1 MSKHNEI
8 TFPAL
13 KIKQPIGDFFIG
25 VMSYRD
31 LIDISYADVRG
42 MENDLDKYLGIQR
55 KLSPKRVSDLQI
67 YVTTLDATFPTA
79 IILAIQ
85 GSCAA
90 WDEKNSK
97 LTLKSTEDVPFD
109 KIAKILDG
117 QHRIEG
123 LKDYKKD
130 DFEINVAIFVEAD
143 IAEQANIFATVNL
156 AQTKVNKSL
165 VYDLYDYA
173 KSRSPQKTA
182 HDIAVALDLHEK
194 SPFFHRIK
202 RLGFATAGRDDETL
216 TQATIVEAL
225 MKFISIDPMQDR
237 DILLRGDKLPK
248 ASFEELKILPFRN
261 LFVEGKDIDIT
272 KIILAYFSAVKEK
285 WPIAWEGREKGQI
298 LPKTN
303 GFRALMRFLKPLYKE
318 IVGSEIGLIVSQKEF
333 ADHLKSI
340 PLTDD
345 DFNTSNFQPGSSGEG
360 ALHKRL
366 EEGANFFA

>member
-1 MSKHNEI
+1 MSSNNQI

-13 KIKQPIGDFFIG
+13 KIKQPIGEFYIG
-25 VMSYRD
+25 VMSHKD
-31 LIDISYADVRG
+31 LVNISYADVRE
-42 MENDLDKYLGIQR
+42 MENELDRYLGIQR
-55 KLSPKRVSDLQI
+55 KLSPKRVNELQK

-79 IILAIQ
+79 IILAVQ
-85 GSCAA
+85 GSCAS
-90 WDEKNSK
+90 WDNSK
-97 LTLKSTEDVPFD
+97 AQLTLNSTSKVKFNE
-109 KIAKILDG
+109 IAKILDG

-123 LKDYKKD
+123 LKNYDKD
-130 DFEINVAIFVEAD
+130 DFEINVAVFVEAD

-182 HDIAVALDLHEK
+182 HDVAVALDLHEK
-194 SPFFHRIK
+194 SPFYHRIK

-216 TQATIVEAL
+216 TQATVVEAL

-237 DILLRGDKLPK
+237 DILLKGKKLPK
-248 ASFEELKILPFRN
+248 ASPEELEKTPFRN
-261 LFVEGKDIDIT
+261 LFIEGKDLDIT
-272 KIILAYFSAVKEK
+272 KIMLAYFTAVRDK
-285 WPIAWEGREKGQI
+285 WPNAWLGEEKGQI

-318 IVGSEIGLIVSQKEF
+318 LADGNIGKAISKETF
-333 ADHLKSI
+333 SDTFNQI

-345 DFNTSNFQPGSSGEG
+345 DFNTNNFQPGSSGEG
-360 ALHKRL
+360 ALYRRL
-366 EEGANFFA
+366 SEGINLR